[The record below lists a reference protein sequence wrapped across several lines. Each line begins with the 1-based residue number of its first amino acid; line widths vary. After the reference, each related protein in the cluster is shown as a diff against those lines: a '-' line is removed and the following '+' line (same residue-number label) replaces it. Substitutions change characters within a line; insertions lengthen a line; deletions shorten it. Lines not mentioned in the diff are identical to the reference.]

1 MELAKYLA
9 AESKGEVL
17 VSMPDNAGN
26 LDALACLR
34 GTEELLID
42 FIEEKETVLRAG
54 EVMQSVWEQAVTDVY
69 QILKDN
75 NQGACSA
82 GWLQVWSPGLMS
94 QMQCDLSVMIS
105 EAAFNTVSYTHLD
118 VYKRQVY
125 FHFISRLEELSSV
138 GIPFLPQRIALRGEN
153 QCPGLLR

>member
-1 MELAKYLA
+1 MRDTSGMPAANLCRGSGLNCTTWYDHSIHDWDTDFPVFDPDGFLYKKTMELAKYLA

-75 NQGACSA
+75 NQGGMFCRLAA
-82 GWLQVWSPGLMS
+82 GMVAG
-94 QMQCDLSVMIS
+94 
-105 EAAFNTVSYTHLD
+105 AD
-118 VYKRQVY
+118 VPNAV
-125 FHFISRLEELSSV
+125 
-138 GIPFLPQRIALRGEN
+138 
-153 QCPGLLR
+153 